1 MKQLN
6 LPEYSFKIKSKEQ
19 KNYIFDGIR
28 KKFVLLTPEEWVRQ
42 NFVRYLIQEKG
53 YSSQLIA
60 IEMTLEYNRLSYR
73 ADVVVY
79 NRNMEPSLI
88 VECKAPEVK
97 LTQEHFDQIARYNMQ
112 LRVEYLIVTN
122 GINHYCCQI
131 DFEKGKYAFLED
143 IPEFQKIQ

>member
-79 NRNMEPSLI
+79 NRNMEPALI
-88 VECKAPEVK
+88 VECKAPEVR
-97 LTQEHFDQIARYNMQ
+97 LSQEHFDQIARYNMQ
-112 LRVEYLIVTN
+112 LRVEYLLVTN

-131 DFEKGKYAFLED
+131 DFEEGKYAFLKD
-143 IPEFQKIQ
+143 IPHFQEIQ

>member
-6 LPEYSFKIKSKEQ
+6 LPQYFFKIKSKEQ
-19 KNYIFDGIR
+19 KKYIFDTIR

-42 NFVRYLIQEKG
+42 NFVRYLVQAKH

-79 NRNMEPSLI
+79 NRTMQPALI

-97 LTQEHFDQIARYNMQ
+97 LKQDHFDQIARYNMQ
-112 LRVEYLIVTN
+112 LRVEYLVVTN
-122 GINHYCCQI
+122 GINHYCCRV
-131 DFEKGKYAFLED
+131 DFEEGKYAFLKD
-143 IPEFQKIQ
+143 IPDFREIN

>member
-19 KNYIFDGIR
+19 KNYIFDSIR

-79 NRNMEPSLI
+79 NRNMEPALI
-88 VECKAPEVK
+88 VECKAPEVR
-97 LTQEHFDQIARYNMQ
+97 LSQEHFDQIARYNMQ
-112 LRVEYLIVTN
+112 LRVEYLLVTN

-131 DFEKGKYAFLED
+131 DFEEGKYAFLKD
-143 IPEFQKIQ
+143 IPQFQEIQ

>member
-6 LPEYSFKIKSKEQ
+6 LPDYTFKIKSKEQ

-42 NFVRYLIQEKG
+42 NFVRYLTQEKD

-60 IEMTLEYNRLSYR
+60 IEMPLEYNRMTYR

-79 NRNMEPSLI
+79 NRNIQPVLI
-88 VECKAPEVK
+88 VECKAPDVK
-97 LTQEHFDQIARYNMQ
+97 LRQEHFDQIARYNMQ

-122 GINHYCCQI
+122 GMNHYCCRI
-131 DFEKGKYAFLED
+131 DFKKAMYAFLED